1 MADDKKPRIDLKAR
15 LGKQGGGSV
24 PAPTP
29 IPPGI
34 VPAATRSQPPPIL
47 GSSPS
52 VSAPPGT
59 PVGPPPRFAPASQA
73 PMDPSNPLAAVA
85 APYRP
90 AAAVAQAPQLAPTR
104 IEVDEGAV
112 HEARRGARKTGL
124 IIGLIIAA
132 IVGGVGFT
140 AGGASEQGKAREK
153 SKADALSLG
162 TDLTKAKETLTK
174 LADKMEEG
182 VKTLSGGKFPAQ
194 LSTDLG
200 ALNVAFDGTEL
211 AGRRF
216 SGFPQETT
224 AMLVD
229 FITSVQALNDRK
241 ELVQGLLTKLEK
253 PMTAQL
259 SAPAGSGSI
268 ALIAAVQKDGSGN
281 PYAFLAPLSAPITF
295 TSSNDIKW
303 PPQFTFSDP
312 MGGGS
317 NASAPRYTGG
327 DISKAAAAI
336 PVVGKTFEKVCP
348 SEAAGGVAQLR
359 AQIGGFI
366 RDIRGEGPAAADV
379 VADSKAGLIERADKL
394 LLGLQRS
401 SS

>member
-90 AAAVAQAPQLAPTR
+90 AAQVQQPVASMAPAR

-112 HEARRGARKTGL
+112 QEARRGARKGGL

-132 IVGGVGFT
+132 AVGGVAFT

-153 SKADALSLG
+153 SKADALSLS

-174 LADKMEEG
+174 LADKMDEG
-182 VKTLSGGKFPAQ
+182 VKTLSSGKFPAT

-200 ALNVAFDGTEL
+200 ALNVAFDGTEARRSSL
-211 AGRRF
+211 QRLPAGRRPRC
-216 SGFPQETT
+216 S
-224 AMLVD
+224 
-229 FITSVQALNDRK
+229 S
-241 ELVQGLLTKLEK
+241 
-253 PMTAQL
+253 
-259 SAPAGSGSI
+259 
-268 ALIAAVQKDGSGN
+268 
-281 PYAFLAPLSAPITF
+281 
-295 TSSNDIKW
+295 TSS
-303 PPQFTFSDP
+303 
-312 MGGGS
+312 
-317 NASAPRYTGG
+317 
-327 DISKAAAAI
+327 
-336 PVVGKTFEKVCP
+336 
-348 SEAAGGVAQLR
+348 R
-359 AQIGGFI
+359 AF
-366 RDIRGEGPAAADV
+366 RR
-379 VADSKAGLIERADKL
+379 
-394 LLGLQRS
+394 
-401 SS
+401 

>member
-1 MADDKKPRIDLKAR
+1 MADDKKPKIDLKAR
-15 LGKQGGGSV
+15 LGKQGGGASV

-34 VPAATRSQPPPIL
+34 VPAATRSQAPL
-47 GSSPS
+47 AAG
-52 VSAPPGT
+52 SAPALSGMPGVQ
-59 PVGPPPRFAPASQA
+59 VGPPPRFSGAPQA
-73 PMDPSNPLAAVA
+73 ALDPSNPLSAVA
-85 APYRP
+85 APYRAGPSQQAAPMAP
-90 AAAVAQAPQLAPTR
+90 AR
-104 IEVDEGAV
+104 IEVDEGLV
-112 HEARRGARKTGL
+112 QEARRGAMKRGMV
-124 IIGLIIAA
+124 IGLIVAGVA
-132 IVGGVGFT
+132 GGVAFV

-153 SKADALSLG
+153 SKADAASLG
-162 TDLTKAKETLTK
+162 EDLTKAKDTLTK

-182 VKTLSGGKFPAQ
+182 VKTLSGGKFPDKLAG
-194 LSTDLG
+194 DLG

-229 FITSVQALNDRK
+229 FITSAQALNDRK
-241 ELVQGLLTKLEK
+241 ELVQGLLTKLQK
-253 PMTAQL
+253 PMTDQM

-268 ALIAAVQKDGSGN
+268 TLIAAVQKDNTGST
-281 PYAFLAPLSAPITF
+281 YAFLAPLSAPIAF
-295 TSSNDIKW
+295 ASSSDIKW
-303 PPQFTFSDP
+303 PAQFTFSDP

-327 DISKAAAAI
+327 DISKSAAAI

-366 RDIRGEGPAAADV
+366 RDIRGEGPASPDV
-379 VADSKAGLIERADKL
+379 VTDAKAGLIERADKL
-394 LLGLQRS
+394 LLGLQKVQ
-401 SS
+401 

>member
-1 MADDKKPRIDLKAR
+1 MADDKKPKIDLKAR
-15 LGKQGGGSV
+15 LGKQGGGAA

-29 IPPGI
+29 MPIGIAPP
-34 VPAATRSQPPPIL
+34 RSQPPAAP

-52 VSAPPGT
+52 APPGV
-59 PVGPPPRFAPASQA
+59 PVGPPPRFGGGAQA
-73 PMDPSNPLAAVA
+73 AALDPSNPLAAVA
-85 APYRP
+85 APYRAAQAQP
-90 AAAVAQAPQLAPTR
+90 QAAAHAATR
-104 IEVDEGAV
+104 IEVDEGV
-112 HEARRGARKTGL
+112 VQEARRGAVKRGM

-132 IVGGVGFT
+132 ILGGVGFV

-153 SKADALSLG
+153 SKADAASLG
-162 TDLTKAKETLTK
+162 EDLTKAKDTLTK
-174 LADKMEEG
+174 LAEKMEDG
-182 VKTLSGGKFPAQ
+182 VKILSGGKFPDKLAGE
-194 LSTDLG
+194 LG
-200 ALNVAFDGTEL
+200 GLNVAFDGSEL

-241 ELVQGLLTKLEK
+241 EIVQGLLTKLQK

-259 SAPAGSGSI
+259 NAAPGSGSI
-268 ALIAAVQKDGSGN
+268 TLIAAVQKDSSGN
-281 PYAFLAPLSAPITF
+281 PYAFLAPLSAPIAF
-295 TSSNDIKW
+295 TSSSDIKW

-317 NASAPRYTGG
+317 NANAPRYTGG

-336 PVVGKTFEKVCP
+336 PVVGKTFERVCP
-348 SEAAGGVAQLR
+348 SEAAGGVAQLK

-366 RDIRGEGPAAADV
+366 RDIKGEGPASPDV
-379 VADSKAGLIERADKL
+379 VSDSKAGLIERADKL
-394 LLGLQRS
+394 LLGLQKVQ
-401 SS
+401 